1 MRYSGNW
8 GGDYGDDYLDPSNP
22 HEHPLVEVVY
32 QKRIKETDY
41 AVQYELSTNLFE
53 PWRVWIPKSQIVDED
68 VKPDGTLIVMVPE
81 WLAEADGL
89 PVLEF

>member
-1 MRYSGNW
+1 MTHFDTYHHE
-8 GGDYGDDYLDPSNP
+8 DYLDPSDP
-22 HEHPLVEVVY
+22 HTQDLVEVVY

-41 AVQYELSTNLFE
+41 AVQYELSTNVFE

-68 VKPDGTLIVMVPE
+68 VKPDGTLTVLVPE
-81 WLAEADGL
+81 WLATNDGL